1 MEVFGSKDYY
11 VNGVLLTQI
20 NDETYTYLHLRRFRI
35 ADYDGW
41 FQICV
46 LL

>member
-20 NDETYTYLHLRRFRI
+20 NDETYTYLRFRI

-46 LL
+46 LS